1 MLRECNEKIV
11 FYRCKKA
18 NNGDIVPFNYNIA
31 NSLMGFLEMGINT
44 KGYFRVD
51 EIYNDFQF
59 GDILLDGIDQ
69 VEYVLKKFDIV
80 LEDENYPE
88 ILQPYMGRKVWKDT
102 INNINTH
109 PELWGNFV
117 KPIKDKRFTGHI
129 INSPKDLI
137 GCGSVYEN
145 YEVLVSE
152 PVEFVYECRGFV
164 YYDEMIDLR
173 PYKGD
178 YTYMQYIDTNV
189 IKQAMEDWKKWE
201 DRPMVCSLDWGII
214 REKAKINKE
223 FKTNYTMSSNFYGE
237 KTKNKYYNEKFNK
250 IVEEGYVYKTVFIE
264 KNSFSATACY
274 GLYSIDYAKMVN
286 AYFARAY
293 NIEDDCHFGKSFK

>member
-1 MLRECNEKIV
+1 M
-11 FYRCKKA
+11 
-18 NNGDIVPFNYNIA
+18 
-31 NSLMGFLEMGINT
+31 
-44 KGYFRVD
+44 
-51 EIYNDFQF
+51 
-59 GDILLDGIDQ
+59 
-69 VEYVLKKFDIV
+69 KKFDIV

-109 PELWGNFV
+109 PELWRNFV

-137 GCGSVYEN
+137 GCGSAYEN

-178 YTYMQYIDTNV
+178 YKYIKYMDTSL
-189 IKQAMEDWKKWE
+189 IEEAMETWKTWE
-201 DRPMVCSLDWGII
+201 DRPNACSLDWGV
-214 REKAKINKE
+214 AKIKD
-223 FKTNYTMSSNFYGE
+223 KDDD
-237 KTKNKYYNEKFNK
+237 KYY
-250 IVEEGYVYKTVFIE
+250 YKTILIE
-264 KNSFSATACY
+264 GNLPYALGCY
-274 GLYSIDYAKMVN
+274 GYFSIDYIKLIS
-286 AYFARAY
+286 AY
-293 NIEDDCHFGKSFK
+293 ISQVSGVEDELHF

>member
-18 NNGDIVPFNYNIA
+18 NNGDVIPFNYNIA

-44 KGYFRVD
+44 KGYFSVD
-51 EIYNDFQF
+51 EIYDDFQF

-102 INNINTH
+102 IDNINTH

-137 GCGSVYEN
+137 GCGSAYEN

-173 PYKGD
+173 PYMGN
-178 YTYMQYIDTNV
+178 YTYMQYIDTNI
-189 IKQAMEDWKKWE
+189 IKKAMEDWKTWE
-201 DRPMVCSLDWGII
+201 DRPIVCSLDWGVI
-214 REKAKINKE
+214 KV
-223 FKTNYTMSSNFYGE
+223 
-237 KTKNKYYNEKFNK
+237 KNKSANISNK
-250 IVEEGYVYKTVFIE
+250 DEYIYKTVFIE

-274 GLYSIDYAKMVN
+274 GLYSIDYAKMIN

-293 NIEDDCHFGKSFK
+293 NIEDDCFFGVIK

>member
-31 NSLMGFLEMGINT
+31 NSLLGFLDMGINT
-44 KGYFRVD
+44 KGYFKVD
-51 EIYNDFQF
+51 EIYDDFQF

-137 GCGSVYEN
+137 GCGSIYED

-178 YTYMQYIDTNV
+178 YTYMQYMDTNI
-189 IKQAMEDWKKWE
+189 IKQAMEDWKTWE
-201 DRPMVCSLDWGII
+201 NRPTVCSLDWGVI
-214 REKAKINKE
+214 RI
-223 FKTNYTMSSNFYGE
+223 
-237 KTKNKYYNEKFNK
+237 KNKHILEAD
-250 IVEEGYVYKTVFIE
+250 EYVYKTVFIE

-286 AYFARAY
+286 AYFTRAY
-293 NIEDDCHFGKSFK
+293 NIEDDCHFGKHFK

>member
-1 MLRECNEKIV
+1 MRECNEKIV

-18 NNGDIVPFNYNIA
+18 NNGDIIPYNHNIA
-31 NSLMGFLEMGINT
+31 NSIMGFLQLGINT

-51 EIYNDFQF
+51 EIYDDFQF

-69 VEYVLKKFDIV
+69 VEYVLKKFDIEV
-80 LEDENYPE
+80 IDENYPE
-88 ILQPYMGRKVWKDT
+88 VLMPYMGRKVWKDT

-117 KPIKDKRFTGHI
+117 KPVKDKKFTGHI
-129 INSPKDLI
+129 INGPKDLV
-137 GCGSVYEN
+137 GCGNQYEN

-164 YYDEMIDLR
+164 YYDELIDLR

-178 YTYMQYIDTNV
+178 YKYMKYIDTDL
-189 IKQAMEDWKKWE
+189 ITEAMEAWKTWE
-201 DRPMVCSLDWGII
+201 DRPNVCSLDWGV
-214 REKAKINKE
+214 AKRPHKILVHK
-223 FKTNYTMSSNFYGE
+223 
-237 KTKNKYYNEKFNK
+237 KNENGKLEVVDSYYED
-250 IVEEGYVYKTVFIE
+250 GYDTLFIE

-274 GLYSIDYAKMVN
+274 GLYSIDYAKMIN

-293 NIEDDCHFGKSFK
+293 NIEDDCHFGKTYI

>member
-18 NNGDIVPFNYNIA
+18 NNGDIIPFNYNIA

-51 EIYNDFQF
+51 EIYDDFQF

-80 LEDENYPE
+80 SEDENYPE

-137 GCGSVYEN
+137 GCGSAYEN

-178 YTYMQYIDTNV
+178 YTYMQYINTNV

-214 REKAKINKE
+214 KVKDKIKTE
-223 FKTNYTMSSNFYGE
+223 FTPTYVPNNIRNVGRNNYKDITIFES
-237 KTKNKYYNEKFNK
+237 
-250 IVEEGYVYKTVFIE
+250 EGYVYKTVFIE

-274 GLYSIDYAKMVN
+274 GLYSIDYAKMIN

>member
-1 MLRECNEKIV
+1 M
-11 FYRCKKA
+11 
-18 NNGDIVPFNYNIA
+18 
-31 NSLMGFLEMGINT
+31 
-44 KGYFRVD
+44 
-51 EIYNDFQF
+51 
-59 GDILLDGIDQ
+59 DILLDGIDQ
-69 VEYVLKKFDIV
+69 VEYVLKKFNIE
-80 LEDENYPE
+80 LKDENYPKVLE
-88 ILQPYMGRKVWKDT
+88 KYLGRKIWKDT

-117 KPIKDKRFTGHI
+117 KPIKDKVFTGHI

-137 GCGSVYEN
+137 GCGSAYEN

-173 PYKGD
+173 PHKGD

-189 IKQAMEDWKKWE
+189 IKQAMEDWKTWE
-201 DRPMVCSLDWGII
+201 DRPAVCSLDWGVIKV
-214 REKAKINKE
+214 KAKIEKE
-223 FKTNYTMSSNFYGE
+223 FTPTYPKVTICS
-237 KTKNKYYNEKFNK
+237 NK
-250 IVEEGYVYKTVFIE
+250 IIEDGYEYKTVFIE

-274 GLYSIDYAKMVN
+274 GLYHIDYAKMVN

-293 NIEDDCHFGKSFK
+293 NIEDDCHFGTSFI